1 MRIVNC
7 HVKFKNKQDISGKLL
22 LRFRTKQ
29 KVLLYN
35 IHSSTFLL
43 FYVRTF
49 FQGVIA
55 LSVGFLLADLRQG
68 YKYPSCYFPSL
79 FVFTL
84 CLSPFPRNSYYI
96 PLLFYDVG
104 QHLKKQNLI
113 FRTIYTFSHY
123 LNVFNI
129 FSVILRLVM
138 KS

>member
-1 MRIVNC
+1 MLIYVIWAGYKTAANYKPGSERNRNFAIWYI
-7 HVKFKNKQDISGKLL
+7 FQP
-22 LRFRTKQ
+22 
-29 KVLLYN
+29 
-35 IHSSTFLL
+35 FL
-43 FYVRTF
+43 FF
-49 FQGVIA
+49 MSEPFQGVIA
-55 LSVGFLLADLRQG
+55 LRVGFLLADFRQG
-68 YKYPSCYFPSL
+68 YKHPSCYIPSL

-84 CLSPFPRNSYYI
+84 YFSPFPRNSYYI

-138 KS
+138 KSWA